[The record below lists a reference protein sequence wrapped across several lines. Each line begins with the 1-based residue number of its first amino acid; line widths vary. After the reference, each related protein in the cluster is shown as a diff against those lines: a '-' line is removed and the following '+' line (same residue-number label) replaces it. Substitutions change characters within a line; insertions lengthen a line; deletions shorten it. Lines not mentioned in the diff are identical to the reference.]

1 MSPVIYDRNE
11 PEGVYQG
18 LQGGIP
24 FRHFTDYPLCPCKRG
39 VLSVFPERLP
49 FPENQVRN
57 VYLCQ
62 TVGFCHVLLQHI
74 RNLDTA
80 AERESPCTFR
90 PFTITVHI
98 GKEYHGTVGKH
109 PHFINGQLAL
119 SSRGQ
124 PYAIGVLYGA
134 DDGSLLRFHHSH
146 HLVPVC
152 R

>member
-74 RNLDTA
+74 RNL
-80 AERESPCTFR
+80 S
-90 PFTITVHI
+90 
-98 GKEYHGTVGKH
+98 KE
-109 PHFINGQLAL
+109 
-119 SSRGQ
+119 
-124 PYAIGVLYGA
+124 
-134 DDGSLLRFHHSH
+134 
-146 HLVPVC
+146 
-152 R
+152 